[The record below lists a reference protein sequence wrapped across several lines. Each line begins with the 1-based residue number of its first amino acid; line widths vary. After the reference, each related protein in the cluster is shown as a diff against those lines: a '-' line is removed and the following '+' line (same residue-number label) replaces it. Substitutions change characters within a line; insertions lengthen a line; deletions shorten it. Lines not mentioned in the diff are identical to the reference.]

1 MRRLYLS
8 SVDATIT
15 GGIFVAG
22 LWDRIARLFRIKHIM
37 IIYFT
42 ITALRLVI
50 LELVILP
57 KDVFAKLLDRLA
69 R

>member
-1 MRRLYLS
+1 
-8 SVDATIT
+8 
-15 GGIFVAG
+15 
-22 LWDRIARLFRIKHIM
+22 M

-57 KDVFAKLLDRLA
+57 KGVFAKLLYRLA
-69 R
+69 RVVVLSVRIFIFKV

>member
-1 MRRLYLS
+1 
-8 SVDATIT
+8 
-15 GGIFVAG
+15 
-22 LWDRIARLFRIKHIM
+22 M

-57 KDVFAKLLDRLA
+57 KGVFAKLLDRLA
-69 R
+69 GVVLLPVGIFIRYRIFTFGV